1 MSPPSLPSP
10 RAARLLLYGSS
21 SLPGEEILG
30 RGQPWP
36 IFFPGLGL
44 SASPFAIRP
53 QPGCRAFP
61 RDAVKRVLE
70 EQRMRKLGDSLES
83 DSPSPSTPSPL
94 RRVESPRRSI
104 LKVHQADEAKRTNVR
119 HVTFGDTTVH
129 EVSRW
134 MNLEDLPSLP
144 CPPPPRSPPRSPARP
159 PPMRVRPVLP
169 PVFPPPVH
177 ARFPVPGRATQKRE
191 QELASAAA
199 QQESTQ
205 RILGEEACTTFS
217 LGKVLGLYALGAIA
231 TTAIAYWWS

>member
-1 MSPPSLPSP
+1 MGAPHFRARRFSDEGSRGPS
-10 RAARLLLYGSS
+10 
-21 SLPGEEILG
+21 
-30 RGQPWP
+30 
-36 IFFPGLGL
+36 FFPGLGL

-104 LKVHQADEAKRTNVR
+104 LKVHQADEAKRTN
-119 HVTFGDTTVH
+119 TFP
-129 EVSRW
+129 
-134 MNLEDLPSLP
+134 LFLAL
-144 CPPPPRSPPRSPARP
+144 PPPRSPPRSPARP

-169 PVFPPPVH
+169 PCFPPPVH